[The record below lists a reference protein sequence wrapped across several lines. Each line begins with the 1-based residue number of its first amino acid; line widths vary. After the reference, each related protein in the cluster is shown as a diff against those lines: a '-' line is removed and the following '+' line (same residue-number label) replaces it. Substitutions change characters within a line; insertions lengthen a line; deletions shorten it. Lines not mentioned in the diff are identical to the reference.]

1 MIQLVAVDRNHGQ
14 ERLQRPTSQEH
25 ARYVAPNVDSI
36 AWPQLHPDTVTAC
49 SPHAADAQVRSA
61 R

>member
-14 ERLQRPTSQEH
+14 ERPKRPTSQEH
-25 ARYVAPNVDSI
+25 ARYVAPSVDSI
-36 AWPQLHPDTVTAC
+36 AWPQSHPDTVTAC
-49 SPHAADAQVRSA
+49 SSHMADAPVRSA